1 MRGRNRRSFARGTES
16 SNPSPSSGESGTNR
30 TPSLRG
36 RRSIHQLDRYRRDIR
51 RLGRQRRYGFDCDV
65 RGMIMPGIE
74 SRNQGG
80 REHATQPDPDQ
91 NLACRPFAAA
101 QGLGGHAGAASGRR
115 NHRPCGDRRQGHAG
129 HRRDGQETDRGR
141 HRLHRRR
148 RILDGA
154 QSRPLR
160 RPLHRCRGAPGG
172 AGRAADDPALDPRA
186 RRISGFLWRL
196 RPGWVVVSGP
206 RRDAD
211 ATDD

>member
-1 MRGRNRRSFARGTES
+1 MCTRNRYFADSEPGVRPGNEPDPLAAGTPVNTPIGS
-16 SNPSPSSGESGTNR
+16 VPPGYPSRRASAP
-30 TPSLRG
+30 LRV
-36 RRSIHQLDRYRRDIR
+36 
-51 RLGRQRRYGFDCDV
+51 RLRCPWYDL
-65 RGMIMPGIE
+65 PGIE

-160 RPLHRCRGAPGG
+160 RPLHRCRGALDG

-206 RRDAD
+206 RRNAD